1 MTEAEKRIA
10 LSKRI
15 DAAIHDRDNIGIW
28 PRRVFAGTPE
38 DWEIILA
45 ALSDPILTA
54 ESALSAKEDRLAE
67 VEAALE
73 TLLAKCP
80 NCGGT
85 GMVETGRI
93 QFGYP
98 SDSPCGLC
106 ANERKV
112 FDAA

>member
-1 MTEAEKRIA
+1 MSASDTPTPDWRMHLIRMAKCEDLHAIPA
-10 LSKRI
+10 LSQRAMFHI
-15 DAAIHDRDNIGIW
+15 ETLEHD
-28 PRRVFAGTPE
+28 
-38 DWEIILA
+38 
-45 ALSDPILTA
+45 LTA
-54 ESALSAKEDRLAE
+54 LRERLA
-67 VEAALE
+67 VVGAALE

-112 FDAA
+112 FDAALKGVKK